1 MTTPLHVLVTGAT
14 GRTGAIAVQK
24 LQQRPEQFVAK
35 GFARSEAKVQEL
47 FGTTDGFYLGDVSD
61 RDRLQTALAGCDAL
75 VILTSA
81 VPQMKAPPEP
91 GQRPEFTYPEG
102 GTPEQV
108 DYHGQINQIEAAKAA
123 GVKHIVLVGSMGG
136 TNEQHPLNRMANGNI
151 LIWKR
156 KAEAYL
162 IDSGLDYTI
171 IRAGGLQDQPGGQR
185 ELIVGKDDQLLANP
199 PDGIPTSIPRA
210 DVAEVVVQALLAP
223 AARNKAFDVI
233 SKPEGT
239 PGAVVTTDFDA
250 LFAQTTPGF

>member
-1 MTTPLHVLVTGAT
+1 MTHPLHVLVTGAT
-14 GRTGAIAVQK
+14 GRTGCLVAQK
-24 LQQRPEQFVAK
+24 LQQRPEQFTVR
-35 GFARSEAKVQEL
+35 GFARSDQKLNDL
-47 FGTTDGFYLGDVSD
+47 FGTTAGFFLGDISNPAD
-61 RDRLQTALAGCDAL
+61 LKPALEGCDAL

-81 VPQMKAPPEP
+81 IPQMKAPPEP
-91 GQRPEFTYPEG
+91 GQRPEFVYPEG

-108 DYHGQINQIEAAKAA
+108 DYQGQLNQIDAAKAA

-162 IDSGLDYTI
+162 IASGLDYTI

-185 ELIVGKDDQLLANP
+185 ELIVGKDDALLAHP

-210 DVAEVVVQALLAP
+210 DVAEVAVQALLEP
-223 AARNKAFDVI
+223 AAHNKAFDVI

-239 PGAVVTTDFDA
+239 PGAVVTTDFQA
-250 LFAQTTPGF
+250 LFEQTTPGL

>member
-1 MTTPLHVLVTGAT
+1 MTPPLHVLVTGAT
-14 GRTGAIAVQK
+14 GRTGSIVAQK
-24 LQQRPEQFVAK
+24 LQQQPEQFDTK
-35 GFARSEAKVQEL
+35 GFARSEAKAKEL
-47 FGTTDGFYLGDVSD
+47 FGTADGFHLGDISD
-61 RDRLQTALAGCDAL
+61 PDRLNAALKGCNAL

-81 VPQMKAPPEP
+81 VPQMKAPPEQ
-91 GQRPEFTYPEG
+91 GQRPEFFYPEG
-102 GTPEQV
+102 GTPKEV
-108 DYHGQINQIEAAKAA
+108 DYQGQINQIEAAKAA

-185 ELIVGKDDQLLANP
+185 ELIVGKDDELLANP

-210 DVAEVVVQALLAP
+210 DVAEVVVQALRSP

-239 PGAVVTTDFDA
+239 PGAVVTADFDA
-250 LFAQTTPGF
+250 LFELTTPGL

>member
-1 MTTPLHVLVTGAT
+1 MTPPLQVLVTGAT
-14 GRTGAIAVQK
+14 GRTGALVVQK
-24 LQQRPEQFVAK
+24 LQQHPDQFTVRS
-35 GFARSEAKVQEL
+35 FARSEQKANDL
-47 FGTTDGFYLGDVSD
+47 FGTTANLYLGDIANPAD
-61 RDRLQTALAGCDAL
+61 LQPALENCDAL

-81 VPQMKAPPEP
+81 IPQMKAPPEP
-91 GQRPEFTYPEG
+91 GQRPEFIYPEG
-102 GTPEQV
+102 GTPEQI
-108 DYHGQINQIEAAKAA
+108 DYQGQLNQIEAAKTA

-156 KAEAYL
+156 QAEAYL
-162 IDSGLDYTI
+162 IDSGIDYTI

-185 ELIVGKDDQLLANP
+185 ELIVGKDDTMLAQP

-223 AARNKAFDVI
+223 SARNKAFDVI

-239 PGAVVTTDFDA
+239 PQAVVTTDFEA
-250 LFAQTTPGF
+250 LFEQTTPGL